1 MKITKYSVSKNQ
13 ETTRTA
19 SGTSGN
25 SGSFSTDDTTQ
36 LIDSSTVKNLLNDW
50 FVVVDGVL
58 VCKLPLA
65 SVDEITAKTTL
76 PTQ

>member
-13 ETTRTA
+13 ETVRTA
-19 SGTSGN
+19 SGTSTN
-25 SGSFSTDDTTQ
+25 SVLSGTDTTQ

>member
-1 MKITKYSVSKNQ
+1 MKITKYSVSKNT
-13 ETTRTA
+13 ETVRTN
-19 SGTSGN
+19 SVSSGN
-25 SGSFSTDDTTQ
+25 SGLSGTDTTQ

-76 PTQ
+76 QVQ

>member
-13 ETTRTA
+13 ETVRT
-19 SGTSGN
+19 TSGN
-25 SGSFSTDDTTQ
+25 STNSLLSTDTTQ

-76 PTQ
+76 QVQ

>member
-1 MKITKYSVSKNQ
+1 MKITKYSVSKNT
-13 ETTRTA
+13 ETVRTA
-19 SGTSGN
+19 SGTITNGVVSN
-25 SGSFSTDDTTQ
+25 DTTQ

-65 SVDEITAKTTL
+65 SIDEITAKTTL

>member
-1 MKITKYSVSKNQ
+1 MKITKYSVGKNT

-19 SGTSGN
+19 SGTSTN
-25 SGSFSTDDTTQ
+25 SRLSGDDTTQ

-76 PTQ
+76 KVQ

>member
-13 ETTRTA
+13 ETVRT
-19 SGTSGN
+19 TSGN
-25 SGSFSTDDTTQ
+25 STNSVLSTDTTQ

-76 PTQ
+76 QVQ

>member
-1 MKITKYSVSKNQ
+1 MKITKYSVSKNT
-13 ETTRTA
+13 ETVRT
-19 SGTSGN
+19 TSGN
-25 SGSFSTDDTTQ
+25 NINSGLSGTDTTQ

-76 PTQ
+76 QVQ

>member
-1 MKITKYSVSKNQ
+1 MKITKYSVGKNT

-19 SGTSGN
+19 SGTSTN
-25 SGSFSTDDTTQ
+25 SGLSGDTTQ

-76 PTQ
+76 QVQ

>member
-1 MKITKYSVSKNQ
+1 MKITKYSVSKNT
-13 ETTRTA
+13 ETVRTT
-19 SGTSGN
+19 SGTSTN
-25 SGSFSTDDTTQ
+25 SGLSTDTTQ

>member
-13 ETTRTA
+13 ETTRTN
-19 SGTSGN
+19 SGN
-25 SGSFSTDDTTQ
+25 STNGGLSTDTTQ

-65 SVDEITAKTTL
+65 SIDEITAKTTL
-76 PTQ
+76 QVQ

>member
-13 ETTRTA
+13 ETVRTN
-19 SGTSGN
+19 SGTGGTSVL
-25 SGSFSTDDTTQ
+25 SVDTTQ
-36 LIDSSTVKNLLNDW
+36 LIDSSTVKNLLSDW

-76 PTQ
+76 QVQ

>member
-19 SGTSGN
+19 SGTSTN
-25 SGSFSTDDTTQ
+25 SGLSTDTTQ

-50 FVVVDGVL
+50 FVLVDGVL

-76 PTQ
+76 QVQ

>member
-13 ETTRTA
+13 ETVRTT
-19 SGTSGN
+19 SGTST
-25 SGSFSTDDTTQ
+25 SGLSGTDTTQ

-65 SVDEITAKTTL
+65 SIDEITAKTTL

>member
-13 ETTRTA
+13 ETTRTN
-19 SGTSGN
+19 SVTSTNSVLGT
-25 SGSFSTDDTTQ
+25 DTTQ

-50 FVVVDGVL
+50 FVLVDGVL

-76 PTQ
+76 QVQ

>member
-1 MKITKYSVSKNQ
+1 MKITKYSVSKNT
-13 ETTRTA
+13 ETVRT
-19 SGTSGN
+19 N
-25 SGSFSTDDTTQ
+25 SGGSTNGGLSADTTQ

-65 SVDEITAKTTL
+65 SIDEITAKTTL

>member
-1 MKITKYSVSKNQ
+1 MKITKYSVGKNT

-19 SGTSGN
+19 SVNSTN
-25 SGSFSTDDTTQ
+25 SGLSGDTTQ

-65 SVDEITAKTTL
+65 SIDEITAKTTL
-76 PTQ
+76 QVQ

>member
-13 ETTRTA
+13 ETTRTT
-19 SGTSGN
+19 SGTSTNG
-25 SGSFSTDDTTQ
+25 GLSTDTTQ

-65 SVDEITAKTTL
+65 SIDEITAKTTL
-76 PTQ
+76 QVQ

>member
-1 MKITKYSVSKNQ
+1 MKITKYSVGKNT

-19 SGTSGN
+19 SGNSTN
-25 SGSFSTDDTTQ
+25 SGLSGDTTQ
-36 LIDSSTVKNLLNDW
+36 LIDSSTVENLLNDW

-65 SVDEITAKTTL
+65 SIDEITAKTTL
-76 PTQ
+76 QVQ

>member
-1 MKITKYSVSKNQ
+1 MKITKYSVSKNT
-13 ETTRTA
+13 ETVRT
-19 SGTSGN
+19 N
-25 SGSFSTDDTTQ
+25 SGSSTNSGLSGDTTQ

-65 SVDEITAKTTL
+65 SIDEITAKTTL
-76 PTQ
+76 QVQ

>member
-1 MKITKYSVSKNQ
+1 MKITKYSVSKTQ
-13 ETTRTA
+13 ETVRTN
-19 SGTSGN
+19 SGTSTN
-25 SGSFSTDDTTQ
+25 SGLSVTDTTQ
-36 LIDSSTVKNLLNDW
+36 LIDSSTVKNLLSDW

-76 PTQ
+76 QVQ

>member
-1 MKITKYSVSKNQ
+1 MKITKYSVSKNT
-13 ETTRTA
+13 ETVRTT

-25 SGSFSTDDTTQ
+25 SGLSGDTTQ

-76 PTQ
+76 QVQ

>member
-1 MKITKYSVSKNQ
+1 MKITKYSVGKNT

-19 SGTSGN
+19 SGTSTN
-25 SGSFSTDDTTQ
+25 SGLSGDTTQ

-65 SVDEITAKTTL
+65 SIDEITAKTTL
-76 PTQ
+76 QVQ

>member
-1 MKITKYSVSKNQ
+1 MKITKYSVSKNT
-13 ETTRTA
+13 ETVRT
-19 SGTSGN
+19 N
-25 SGSFSTDDTTQ
+25 SGSSTTSGLSGTDTTQ

-65 SVDEITAKTTL
+65 SIDEITAKTTL
-76 PTQ
+76 QVQ

>member
-19 SGTSGN
+19 SGTSTN
-25 SGSFSTDDTTQ
+25 SVLSGTDTTQ

-76 PTQ
+76 QVQ